1 LGTLLYAHSD
11 EASDQPKRRKLNSPG
26 EAAHGALS
34 IDRAQDDLNRDES
47 EVKTSEF
54 FHGMFAFALEQ
65 VGRAEDALS
74 QGRLGKHAASPAHQ
88 RYRGLDV

>member
-1 LGTLLYAHSD
+1 
-11 EASDQPKRRKLNSPG
+11 LNSPG

-74 QGRLGKHAASPAHQ
+74 QGRLGKHIFLRAFQ
-88 RYRGLDV
+88 RY